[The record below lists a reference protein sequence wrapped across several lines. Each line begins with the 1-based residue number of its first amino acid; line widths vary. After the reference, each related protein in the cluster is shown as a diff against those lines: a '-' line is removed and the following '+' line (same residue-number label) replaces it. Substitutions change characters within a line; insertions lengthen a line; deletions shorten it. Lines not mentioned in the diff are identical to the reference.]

1 MNFGEFI
8 NEAIKR
14 KGITKKQ
21 LAEEIGATQSSIT
34 RYTQGK
40 TVPNDDTISK
50 LEKALELESGSL
62 KRIVD
67 SEKGEKSNIKKRR
80 IYEKNDTE
88 TNVLKAWRRG
98 ERTPYEVSEIT
109 GYSMKVVAKYLPVG
123 GGFG

>member
-1 MNFGEFI
+1 MNFGKFI
-8 NEAIKR
+8 NDAIKH

-34 RYTQGK
+34 RYTQNK
-40 TVPNDDTISK
+40 TIPSDDTVLK
-50 LEKALELESGSL
+50 LERILDLESGSL

-67 SEKGEKSNIKKRR
+67 DARDKKASIKKRKEIR
-80 IYEKNDTE
+80 NDVE
-88 TNVLKAWRRG
+88 EEVLRVWKRG

-109 GYSMKVVAKYLPVG
+109 GYSMSIIERYLPVG

>member
-34 RYTQGK
+34 RYTQNK
-40 TVPNDDTISK
+40 TIPSDDTVLK
-50 LEKALELESGSL
+50 LERILDLENGSL

-67 SEKGEKSNIKKRR
+67 DARDKKSSTKKRKEIR
-80 IYEKNDTE
+80 NDVE
-88 TNVLKAWRRG
+88 EEVLRVWKRG

-109 GYSMKVVAKYLPVG
+109 GYSMRVVAKYLPVG

>member
-1 MNFGEFI
+1 MNFSEFI

-34 RYTQGK
+34 RYTQNK
-40 TVPNDDTISK
+40 TIPSDDTVLK
-50 LEKALELESGSL
+50 LERILDLENGSL

-67 SEKGEKSNIKKRR
+67 DARDKKANTKKRKEIR
-80 IYEKNDTE
+80 NDVE
-88 TNVLKAWRRG
+88 EEVLRVWKRG

-109 GYSMKVVAKYLPVG
+109 GYSMRVVAKYLPVG

>member
-40 TVPNDDTISK
+40 TVPSDDTVLK

-67 SEKGEKSNIKKRR
+67 NEKGEKSNVKKRR

-88 TNVLKAWRRG
+88 TNVLKAWKRG

-109 GYSMKVVAKYLPVG
+109 GYSMRVVAKYLPV
-123 GGFG
+123 

>member
-34 RYTQGK
+34 RYTHNK
-40 TVPNDDTISK
+40 TIPSDDTVLK
-50 LEKALELESGSL
+50 LERILDLENGSL

-67 SEKGEKSNIKKRR
+67 DARDEKTSTKKRKEIR
-80 IYEKNDTE
+80 NDVE
-88 TNVLKAWRRG
+88 EEVLRVWKRG

>member
-40 TVPNDDTISK
+40 TVPSDDTISK

-67 SEKGEKSNIKKRR
+67 NEKGEKGNIKKRR

-88 TNVLKAWRRG
+88 TNVLKAWKRG

-109 GYSMKVVAKYLPVG
+109 GYSMKVIAKYLPVG